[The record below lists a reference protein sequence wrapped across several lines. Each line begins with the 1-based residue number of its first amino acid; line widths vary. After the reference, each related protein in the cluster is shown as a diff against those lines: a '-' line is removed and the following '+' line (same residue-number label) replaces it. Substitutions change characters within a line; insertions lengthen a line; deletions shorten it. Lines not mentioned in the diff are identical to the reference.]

1 MYLTPEEQ
9 ALPMFALMERFG
21 FSNKTAQMAKKRGF
35 FEVNSTNSHLIR
47 IPADRTRLP
56 SVGEGLPAKI
66 FEDSNGRKI
75 SQMETSEIMATFGL
89 SKGRSQKVRKR
100 GFISTRSWPL
110 AKRLDLARRLGF
122 EKAVPAT
129 AEFVDLSNSKSR
141 MKVRGRLAA
150 QTQTWEEDGLVMVR
164 CGLCGQP
171 LRLGEATI
179 DHIIPKSKGGP
190 DRLDNLQ
197 LAHEAC
203 NIEKGD
209 RVSPIRVAFEKARQ
223 E

>member
-1 MYLTPEEQ
+1 
-9 ALPMFALMERFG
+9 
-21 FSNKTAQMAKKRGF
+21 
-35 FEVNSTNSHLIR
+35 
-47 IPADRTRLP
+47 
-56 SVGEGLPAKI
+56 
-66 FEDSNGRKI
+66 
-75 SQMETSEIMATFGL
+75 
-89 SKGRSQKVRKR
+89 
-100 GFISTRSWPL
+100 
-110 AKRLDLARRLGF
+110 
-122 EKAVPAT
+122 
-129 AEFVDLSNSKSR
+129 